1 MLHASFLL
9 HLLLICSHCISPY
22 SLQMRENMDQNNSE
36 YEYFSRSESV
46 IVETGH
52 ELAVLKKFLPPPH
65 THIPLQGTVSL
76 CYKSIAMR
84 QKRSTEVM
92 LRFCTGTKH
101 LMLNPFKSKVFTF
114 QIIETRK
121 YKWEVVNADKIC
133 F

>member
-1 MLHASFLL
+1 
-9 HLLLICSHCISPY
+9 
-22 SLQMRENMDQNNSE
+22 MRENMDQNNSE

-52 ELAVLKKFLPPPH
+52 ELAVLKKLLPPPH

-84 QKRSTEVM
+84 QKGSTEVM

-114 QIIETRK
+114 QLIETGK